1 MFRCAT
7 VSQTEL
13 VRLRS
18 IENVVRLGRVT
29 HIGPDQITLAGGS
42 IPTDPGQ
49 VHVDCSAPGLR
60 TGPGRPVF
68 ADGQITLQQVRACQP
83 VFSAALAGYLEAARD
98 DDAAK
103 NLLCPANP
111 YPDQALDWIPVT
123 CIAQRAE
130 LAWTADPDLFS
141 WMQRSRLNGSAG
153 IRDHLD
159 DPQMRSA
166 LARLFANVEPA
177 IAKLDTFTA
186 EISPAGGPA
195 PAA

>member
-1 MFRCAT
+1 MDGIARMFEAAAEAESVTDLFRRLEASGALIRLDPAVEPTMYRCAT
-7 VSQTEL
+7 VSQAEL

-29 HIGPDQITLAGGS
+29 YIGPDQITLAGGS

-49 VHVDCSAPGLR
+49 VHVDCAAPGLR
-60 TGPGRPVF
+60 TEPGRPVF

-111 YPDQALDWIPVT
+111 YPDRALDWIPVT
-123 CIAQRAE
+123 CLPTSSRRS
-130 LAWTADPDLFS
+130 PS
-141 WMQRSRLNGSAG
+141 WPRLRLRSRRSAG
-153 IRDHLD
+153 TRPPRDD
-159 DPQMRSA
+159 QP
-166 LARLFANVEPA
+166 E
-177 IAKLDTFTA
+177 
-186 EISPAGGPA
+186 
-195 PAA
+195 